1 MFPIDRSGQD
11 GEGNLNSL
19 LYDSVMEGK
28 PEKYFYP
35 QTLQSTINP
44 IVKKFKSFQVTC
56 MTKITAKKNMLM
68 IKRRRKR

>member
-28 PEKYFYP
+28 PEKYFY
-35 QTLQSTINP
+35 
-44 IVKKFKSFQVTC
+44 VTDC
-56 MTKITAKKNMLM
+56 YHHV
-68 IKRRRKR
+68 